1 LYKKDVFEIIGNEV
15 IENLGGLSAN
25 NLIYLLGIS
34 ITYALVLVLS
44 NFGLIL
50 LGGAAFGVLLYIANL
65 IRTQEK

>member
-1 LYKKDVFEIIGNEV
+1 MYKKDVFEIIGNEV